1 MARLGERQFPPEAAS
16 VAAARRFVGEVLN
29 TSPLRLV
36 QDVQL
41 IVSELATN
49 CVLHAKTEF
58 DLSISAFDDQF
69 CVEVRD
75 GSHLP
80 PVFGSPGGQ
89 QAGGRGLAIA
99 DTLSTEWGVEWR
111 GGEEKVVW
119 FSVPAH
125 DGGPGRPGRDRRRP
139 GGRWHP

>member
-1 MARLGERQFPPEAAS
+1 MKGRERTTARLGERHFPLEAAS
-16 VAAARRFVGEVLN
+16 IAEARRFVGEVLK

-69 CVEVRD
+69 RVELRD
-75 GSHLP
+75 GSRVS
-80 PVFGSPGGQ
+80 PVFHRHRGTQS
-89 QAGGRGLAIA
+89 GGRGMVIA

-111 GGEEKVVW
+111 GSREKVVW

-125 DGGPGRPGRDRRRP
+125 DSGRGRSAEP
-139 GGRWHP
+139 